1 MVGGRPTGDRQVTV
15 RTPSIGRSLPGRRPE
30 KLLRIYQ
37 IFREIARGPIGDQQ
51 GTAQASVGFNSLLN
65 FSKRSPSVLYVQRR
79 PSVLTDR
86 PVAVLKCD
94 LSLNQDLNLSHR
106 TTSSPLQRYNHCMR
120 QNKPQGALNLVT

>member
-1 MVGGRPTGDRQVTV
+1 MVGGRPTCDRQVTA
-15 RTPSIGRSLPGRRPE
+15 RTPSIGRSLPGRRQE

-51 GTAQASVGFNSLLN
+51 GTAQASVGFNSPLN
-65 FSKRSPSVLYVQRR
+65 FSKKSPSVLYVQRR

-94 LSLNQDLNLSHR
+94 LSLIR
-106 TTSSPLQRYNHCMR
+106 CSSFMSFALDFSF
-120 QNKPQGALNLVT
+120 KPNIS

>member
-94 LSLNQDLNLSHR
+94 LSLMQVQYHYELACCATKVDII
-106 TTSSPLQRYNHCMR
+106 TCIIT
-120 QNKPQGALNLVT
+120 AT

>member
-1 MVGGRPTGDRQVTV
+1 MVGGRPTGDRQVTA

-65 FSKRSPSVLYVQRR
+65 FSKRSPSVLYVQQR
-79 PSVLTDR
+79 PSVLTER

-94 LSLNQDLNLSHR
+94 LSLIHPGFSRLVYNQSLGGVISATGPWLKANE
-106 TTSSPLQRYNHCMR
+106 
-120 QNKPQGALNLVT
+120 

>member
-94 LSLNQDLNLSHR
+94 LSLRYMAAVGIEPRLS
-106 TTSSPLQRYNHCMR
+106 
-120 QNKPQGALNLVT
+120 A

>member
-1 MVGGRPTGDRQVTV
+1 MVGGRPTGDRQVTA
-15 RTPSIGRSLPGRRPE
+15 RTPSIGRSPPGRRPE

-94 LSLNQDLNLSHR
+94 LSL
-106 TTSSPLQRYNHCMR
+106 MER
-120 QNKPQGALNLVT
+120 QFI

>member
-94 LSLNQDLNLSHR
+94 LSLREGTVVGQILKS
-106 TTSSPLQRYNHCMR
+106 
-120 QNKPQGALNLVT
+120 ALNLMKYVFIGVKGRT

>member
-1 MVGGRPTGDRQVTV
+1 MVGGRPTGDRQVTA

-94 LSLNQDLNLSHR
+94 LSLTKHVSLGQIEKSR
-106 TTSSPLQRYNHCMR
+106 TAFTLQISRGKSR
-120 QNKPQGALNLVT
+120 

>member
-1 MVGGRPTGDRQVTV
+1 MTCRSPAGPPGDNMNIGRWSVGDPQA
-15 RTPSIGRSLPGRRPE
+15 IGRSLPGRRPE

-94 LSLNQDLNLSHR
+94 LSLI
-106 TTSSPLQRYNHCMR
+106 
-120 QNKPQGALNLVT
+120 